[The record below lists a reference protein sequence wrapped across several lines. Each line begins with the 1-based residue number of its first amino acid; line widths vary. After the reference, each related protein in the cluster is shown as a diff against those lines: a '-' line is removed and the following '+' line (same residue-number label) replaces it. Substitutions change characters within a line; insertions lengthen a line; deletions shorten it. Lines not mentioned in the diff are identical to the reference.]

1 MLDSSSFLLSKMWGE
16 CSLVDVVASST
27 QFVSACD
34 VTFNLEAAF
43 GGNLRECGTD
53 LEVQA

>member
-16 CSLVDVVASST
+16 CSLVDVVAWST